1 MTYASFNKWKRDC
14 QDIIWILGEHDIPD
28 EVSSE
33 ILFKLYD
40 VMEEQEKERGKI
52 E

>member
-14 QDIIWILGEHDIPD
+14 QDIIWILGEHDID

>member
-1 MTYASFNKWKRDC
+1 MF
-14 QDIIWILGEHDIPD
+14 ED

-40 VMEEQEKERGKI
+40 VMEEQEQKERGKI